1 MNRMRSSVASA
12 ALIVISTAAL
22 FLPGFPADAGP
33 KDSDGSGPKATA
45 HTAGGRVLGSSGA
58 PVPKLFRLGIDS
70 SEPTL
75 GITQDG
81 KVFTS
86 AIQTN
91 TRVEV
96 LRSMNR
102 GKSWEIVSPRLAGRN
117 AQLLSFDP
125 YTYVDL
131 PRSDQDLS
139 RVFTIDLTVAC
150 SYLSYSDDAGDSW
163 FTNPLVCGRPVN
175 DHQTL
180 FGGPPVSSPT
190 IGYPNIIYYCWN
202 DVATSSCQKSLDGG
216 ITFTA
221 TGSPAF
227 PGVDA
232 EHGGTDFCGGLH
244 GHGFVDDSGT
254 VYIPRGY
261 CGQPWLAISKD
272 EGRTWERIQVAKGGI
287 TGHEAGVVADGKG
300 NIYYTY
306 VGRDRLP
313 YLVISTNGGKKWTKP
328 MMIGAPGVNEANLPS
343 IALGGKGK
351 VAIAYMG
358 TTNGP
363 GAPFPDSGECTA
375 IGACPEPEEYEKTTW
390 NGYITITADA
400 LSANPTF
407 YSASVND
414 PKDPLIRGTCGPG
427 RCKAVYDFIDVMIDR
442 QGTTWGAFVDGCM
455 LACLTSTVNT
465 GSEGLIARLDGGPR
479 MD

>member
-1 MNRMRSSVASA
+1 MRDIRGKLT
-12 ALIVISTAAL
+12 ALIALSVVAASL
-22 FLPGFPADAGP
+22 VGPRVATAGP
-33 KDSDGSGPKATA
+33 QKGSDGSGPRATA
-45 HTAGGRVLGSSGA
+45 HRAGGREVPSKDA
-58 PVPKLFRLGIDS
+58 PSPRLMRLGVDS

-75 GITQDG
+75 GVTQDG

-96 LRSMNR
+96 LRSADN
-102 GKSWEIVSPRLAGRN
+102 GKTWETVSPRIAGRN

-139 RVFTIDLTVAC
+139 RVFTIDLTIAC

-180 FGGPPVSSPT
+180 FGGPPVTSPT

-202 DVATSSCQKSLDGG
+202 DIATSSCQKSLDGG

-221 TGSPAF
+221 TGTPAF
-227 PGVDA
+227 PGVDPQN
-232 EHGGTDFCGGLH
+232 GGTQLCGGLH
-244 GHGFVDDSGT
+244 GHGFVDDAGT

-272 EGRTWERIQVAKGGI
+272 EGRTWERVQVAKGGV
-287 TGHEAGVVADGKG
+287 TGHEASVVADGKG
-300 NIYYTY
+300 NIFYTY
-306 VGRDRLP
+306 VGKDRLP
-313 YLVISTNGGKKWTKP
+313 YLVVSKDGGKKWSKP
-328 MMIGAPGVNEANLPS
+328 MMVGAPGVNEANLPS

-351 VAIAYMG
+351 IAIAYMG
-358 TTNGP
+358 TTNSP
-363 GAPFPDSGECTA
+363 GEPFPEATECTA
-375 IGACPEPEEYEKTTW
+375 IGACPEPEEYKNTTW
-390 NGYITITADA
+390 HGYMTISADA
-400 LSANPTF
+400 LDKEPTF
-407 YSASVND
+407 YSAPIND

-427 RCKAVYDFIDVMIDR
+427 RCKAVYDFIDVVIDR
-442 QGTTWGAFVDGCM
+442 DGVAWSAFVDGCM
-455 LACLTSTVNT
+455 LACITGPANM
-465 GSEGLIARLDGGPR
+465 GSEGIIGRFDGGPR
-479 MD
+479 LD